1 MTPEPA
7 AAPQRVKVAHI
18 ITRLDLGGAQ
28 QNTLYTSRHLDPRR
42 FDVVL
47 LCGAG
52 GVLDAEARSGARIV
66 LVKNLVRAVSPW
78 RDLAAFWEL
87 RRILR
92 AERPAVVHTHSSKAG
107 ILGRFA
113 AWAAGVPVVI
123 HTFHGFGFHD
133 RQSWWAKGLYVLVE
147 RWAAA
152 LATALVFVSRS
163 NQDYARRHGLGD
175 PGRYVLIRSGVKLS
189 DYPAR
194 CDAAGKKRSLGL
206 APDARV
212 ILSVGN
218 FKPQKNPEDFLTLA
232 RQVAAADSRAAFVFV
247 GDGPLRGKLEAGL
260 AQAGLQGRFLL
271 AGWRRDVAEL
281 LAASDVFVLTSYWEG
296 LPRALVEAMKSGVVP
311 VCYATDGVIDLVRDG
326 ENGYLIAPGDTDAM
340 ARRVLGLLSDEPAR
354 RRLAAAAAD
363 SVGME
368 FDIDHMVRQ
377 QEDLYLR
384 LLRSR

>member
-7 AAPQRVKVAHI
+7 AAPQRVKIAHI

-28 QNTLYTSRHLDPRR
+28 QNTLYTSRHLDPQR
-42 FDVVL
+42 FEVVL
-47 LCGAG
+47 LYGAG
-52 GVLDAEARSGARIV
+52 GELDAEARSGARLV
-66 LVKNLVRAVSPW
+66 LVKNLVREVSPW

-133 RQSWWAKGLYVLVE
+133 RQAWWIKGLYVLVE

-152 LATALVFVSRS
+152 LATALVFVSKS

-175 PGRYVLIRSGVKLS
+175 PGSYVLIRSGVKLS

-194 CDAAGKKRSLGL
+194 CNAAEKKQSLGL

-218 FKPQKNPEDFLTLA
+218 FKPQKNPEDFLALA
-232 RQVAAADSRAAFVFV
+232 RRVAAADPRAAFVFV

-281 LAASDVFVLTSYWEG
+281 LAASDIFVLTSYWEG

-326 ENGYLIAPGDTDAM
+326 ENGYLIAPGDADAM
-340 ARRVLGLLSDEPAR
+340 TRRVLGLLSDEPAR

-363 SVGME
+363 SVGLE

-384 LLRSR
+384 LLHGR